1 VAVLAVA
8 ALVVGVV
15 VTAAASRRA
24 VASAL
29 EVSDALGVSAGVVGV
44 TVLAIGTDL
53 PEIANSISASVAGH
67 GDLNV
72 GDGTGSALTQITLI
86 LTILLVFAGSQL
98 ELRQAGSRVAT
109 TTGTATVIA
118 LLVLAVML
126 SDGMFSRVDGLLL
139 VVAWV
144 VSVLVVHRGERG
156 LVDTPGPR
164 RSSGSAVAAGI
175 TQTLWWLV
183 VVGVGAIIVVR
194 AFVDLA
200 DRFNVPEFVAS
211 AVVLSVGTSLP
222 ELVVDWTAIRRGASA
237 LAIGDLFGSS
247 LVDSTLSVGIGP
259 LVRATPVSQEAMI
272 GTLVI
277 AAGCALATMIAVLD
291 GPPRPTGLALFAV
304 YVGATAVLVTLA
316 A

>member
-1 VAVLAVA
+1 MAALAVA
-8 ALVVGVV
+8 ALVAGVV
-15 VTAAASRRA
+15 VTAMASRRA

-86 LTILLVFAGSQL
+86 LAILLLFAGSQL
-98 ELRQAGSRVAT
+98 ELHQAGSRVAT

-126 SDGMFSRVDGLLL
+126 SDGMFSRIDGLFL
-139 VVAWV
+139 VAAWV
-144 VSVLVVHRGERG
+144 VSVLVVHRGERDV
-156 LVDTPGPR
+156 VDAPRATSTTP
-164 RSSGSAVAAGI
+164 SAITASVAG
-175 TQTLWWLV
+175 TLWWLII
-183 VVGVGAIIVVR
+183 VGAGAIVVVR
-194 AFVDLA
+194 AFIELA

-222 ELVVDWTAIRRGASA
+222 ELIVDWTAIRRGASA

-259 LVRATPVSQEAMI
+259 MVRATAVSQDAMI

-277 AAGCALATMIAVLD
+277 AAGCALATMIAVFD
-291 GPPRPTGLALFAV
+291 GPPRSTGFALLTV
-304 YVGATAVLVTLA
+304 YIGATLVLVTLA